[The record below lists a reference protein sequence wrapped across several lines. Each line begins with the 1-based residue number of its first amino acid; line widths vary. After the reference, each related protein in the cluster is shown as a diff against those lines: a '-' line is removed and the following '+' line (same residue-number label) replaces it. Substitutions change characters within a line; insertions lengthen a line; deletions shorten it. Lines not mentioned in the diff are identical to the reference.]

1 MCIRD
6 SHTVEELLSYYP
18 FRYEVFKERALSEWQ
33 INDTVTCEATILSRP
48 HVMRLGGK
56 RSMTRFAVQVQDQE
70 FQAVLFNRPWTS
82 QFQPGRVMTL
92 SEMCIR
98 DSPGCRQKVYADVL
112 SEGSRPLCVMV

>member
-1 MCIRD
+1 MGI
-6 SHTVEELLSYYP
+6 HTVEELLSYYP

-92 SEMCIR
+92 SGKYQGKGRITVANYQMK
-98 DSPGCRQKVYADVL
+98 PL
-112 SEGSRPLCVMV
+112 SELEGSIRYTA